1 MAEPLSASVVEK
13 FLEDY
18 LAKMGEKLAKG
29 DKLTTSEINLL
40 LVATT
45 QRDNS
50 RIYSRIDEVKLD
62 IDKRIDVLDKK
73 VDDVRVELLGRIDDL
88 GKMIDDTNR
97 RVDDVK
103 ADLSGQRSDLKS

>member
-1 MAEPLSASVVEK
+1 MVEK